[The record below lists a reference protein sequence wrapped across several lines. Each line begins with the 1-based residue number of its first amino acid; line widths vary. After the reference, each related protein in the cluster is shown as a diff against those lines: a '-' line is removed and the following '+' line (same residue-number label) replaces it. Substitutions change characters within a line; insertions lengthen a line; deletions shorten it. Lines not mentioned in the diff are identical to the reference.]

1 MYLETLLKSL
11 VEMFL
16 LIALGFFIRKRNLVD
31 ESTVSDVSSVLLSVI
46 LPFSFLASG
55 GESCTSEQMRNVGLS
70 FVIISL
76 YYILAFAVSIVF
88 FRNTVKDEE
97 KRVACVNMSVFANT
111 SFIGIPLAKVTFGA
125 EGVIYA
131 VVYNLVYNVFMFT
144 LGVRLFDK
152 SRKSV
157 KETLKDM
164 FLDPLS
170 ISSVAAIILF
180 LLPWKLP
187 SVIQNF
193 LTVTGDI
200 STPLSMM
207 IIGSWLVGIDIRKIL
222 MRGTSYLVAIMRLVL
237 LPLLVYLML
246 LPFHLDDALVGTVI
260 LLSAVPVGAL
270 NVFLSEKY
278 GRDRAFVNETMLL
291 TLCLSLVT
299 IPLVAM
305 IL

>member
-11 VEMFL
+11 SEMFL
-16 LIALGFFIRKRNLVD
+16 LIALGFFIRKRNLVS
-31 ESTVSDVSSVLLSVI
+31 ESTVKDVSSILLSVI
-46 LPFSFLASG
+46 LPCSFLASG
-55 GESCTSEQMRNVGLS
+55 GESCTAEQMRNVGLS
-70 FVIISL
+70 FVIISA
-76 YYILAFAVSIVF
+76 YYILAFVISLIF
-88 FRNTVKDEE
+88 FRFAVRDEE
-97 KRVACVNMSVFANT
+97 KRGACVNMSVFANT

-144 LGVRLFDK
+144 LGVRLYDRRCK
-152 SRKSV
+152 SI

-170 ISSVAAIILF
+170 LSSFVAIVLF
-180 LLPWKLP
+180 FLPYKLP

-207 IIGSWLVGIDIRKIL
+207 IIGSWLVGIDMRKIL
-222 MRGTSYLVAIMRLVL
+222 GRGTAYLVALMRLVV
-237 LPLLVYLML
+237 LPLLVHLTL

-270 NVFLSEKY
+270 NVFIAAKY

-299 IPLVAM
+299 IPSIAM
-305 IL
+305 VL